1 MKALDIVEIAV
12 KALDSKKGQDI
23 RAIKIEDLT
32 VIADYFVIATANS
45 STQVRALA
53 EEVEYQLELKNQQVH
68 HIEGRS
74 SNWIL
79 LDYGSVIVHV
89 FHREAREFYN
99 LDSTWADGQQLDIK
113 KFLA

>member
-1 MKALDIVEIAV
+1 MKSTEILEIAV

-23 RAIKIEDLT
+23 NAIKVDDLT
-32 VIADYFVIATANS
+32 VIADYFVMATASS

-53 EEVEYQLELKNQQVH
+53 EEVEYQLDLKNNPVH
-68 HIEGRS
+68 HIEGRG

-89 FHREAREFYN
+89 FHREAREFYG
-99 LDSTWADGQQLDIK
+99 LDRTCADGQQIDIT
-113 KFLA
+113 KFLT

>member
-1 MKALDIVEIAV
+1 MKALEIVETAV
-12 KALDSKKGQDI
+12 KALDSKKGQEI
-23 RAIKIEDLT
+23 RVIKVDDLT
-32 VIADYFVIATANS
+32 VFADYFVLVTANS

-53 EEVEYQLELKNQQVH
+53 EEVEYQLDLKNNPVH

-79 LDYGSVIVHV
+79 LDYSSVIVHV
-89 FHREAREFYN
+89 FHREAREFYS
-99 LDSTWADGQQLDIK
+99 LDSTWADGENIDIE